1 MGPDKISPIF
11 LKRCAEYIEP
21 LYSIFSKSIDG
32 CIYPSAWK
40 TGYITPKFKSGKGSD
55 INNYRG
61 VNIMPTLAKVLEMV
75 VYDQLKLVIT
85 PRLSKNQHGFISNRN
100 IETNLM
106 EFSTMIYDA
115 FEKGAQVDM
124 FYADISKAFDTVNQS
139 QLIRKLATFPISNS
153 ILKWF
158 ISYYSERKQ
167 CVKLNNI
174 KTQHFDVPSSVGQG
188 TIIGPLLFLVFFN
201 DSDMSNDDIKFF
213 NFADDSKGACV
224 INNRFDTEKLQKA
237 IDKFVKW
244 NDDNGLEIN
253 FKKCKVITFTRK
265 QKSNT
270 ILADYFIRGQKID
283 RVDEIRD
290 LGVIM
295 DRQLNFNSHNEYVK
309 KKADAALGFVRRQCR
324 TNFSTETTKLLYTSL
339 VRSNLEFASVVW
351 TMA

>member
-1 MGPDKISPIF
+1 MN
-11 LKRCAEYIEP
+11 
-21 LYSIFSKSIDG
+21 KS
-32 CIYPSAWK
+32 
-40 TGYITPKFKSGKGSD
+40 
-55 INNYRG
+55 
-61 VNIMPTLAKVLEMV
+61 
-75 VYDQLKLVIT
+75 
-85 PRLSKNQHGFISNRN
+85 
-100 IETNLM
+100 
-106 EFSTMIYDA
+106 
-115 FEKGAQVDM
+115 
-124 FYADISKAFDTVNQS
+124 
-139 QLIRKLATFPISNS
+139 
-153 ILKWF
+153 
-158 ISYYSERKQ
+158 
-167 CVKLNNI
+167 
-174 KTQHFDVPSSVGQG
+174 QHFDVPSSVGQG
-188 TIIGPLLFLVFFN
+188 TIIGPLLFLAFFN
-201 DSDMSNDDIKFF
+201 DSDMSSEDIRSF

-253 FKKCKVITFTRK
+253 LKKCKVITFTRK

-324 TNFSTETTKLLYTSL
+324 TNFSTETSKLLYTSL

-351 TMA
+351 TPHNNDKISLIESVQKQSTIFLTREYINRADNNYVITPYIDRCLSLDLDTLIRRRINAAVMFIHKIISGRFQSPTLRNEIVINNGIRCLRRPEFIRIKNYRTERALFSPFNIACRAFNFAALSIDPHQHSKTNC